1 MRIARVQDYLGR
13 RLLIENLSS
22 YLTYEHSTMPEWE
35 FVTAVAA
42 LADCDLLL
50 DVNNVY
56 VSSRN
61 HGFDAQT
68 YLDAIPRAR
77 VREMHLAG
85 HTVRHLPDGDIFIDT
100 HDAPVCDEVWAL
112 YQRAVARFGEAP
124 ALIEWDSRLP
134 ELDVLVSEARKADRL
149 RTERHVAAA

>member
-1 MRIARVQDYLGR
+1 
-13 RLLIENLSS
+13 
-22 YLTYEHSTMPEWE
+22 MPEWE
-35 FVTAVAA
+35 FVAAVAA
-42 LADCDLLL
+42 QADCDLLL

-85 HTVRHLPDGDIFIDT
+85 HTVRHLPEGDIFIDT

-112 YQRAVARFGEAP
+112 FLHAVARFGEAP

-134 ELDVLVSEARKADRL
+134 ELDMLVGEARKADRL
-149 RTERHVAAA
+149 RAGCHVAAA